1 VHATGLIVSGQSDN
15 SPSGGFIMGGD
26 SVSADL
32 RRAREDSSIKAIVL
46 RVDSGGGSPVASEV
60 IRREVELAHKT
71 KPVVVSMSDVA
82 ASGGYWIS
90 MSADKIVADPNT
102 ITASIGV
109 ISGKLN
115 ISGLYNL
122 LGLSTDY
129 VATSDNATMYWD
141 QQNFTPAQRESIQK
155 SLRDIYANFIQ
166 GVAAS
171 RKMSVD
177 AVDKI
182 GKGRVW
188 TGAQAKD
195 LGLVDELGGMDRAI
209 TVAKQLARIRAG
221 AAVQVVQ
228 FPEEK
233 TFFQLLFEKERSR
246 GIEAGTLEVM
256 LRRLLGVAE
265 PVEARIPFEL
275 TIR

>member
-1 VHATGLIVSGQSDN
+1 LQ
-15 SPSGGFIMGGD
+15 
-26 SVSADL
+26 
-32 RRAREDSSIKAIVL
+32 
-46 RVDSGGGSPVASEV
+46 
-60 IRREVELAHKT
+60 
-71 KPVVVSMSDVA
+71 
-82 ASGGYWIS
+82 
-90 MSADKIVADPNT
+90 
-102 ITASIGV
+102 
-109 ISGKLN
+109 
-115 ISGLYNL
+115 
-122 LGLSTDY
+122 
-129 VATSDNATMYWD
+129 
-141 QQNFTPAQRESIQK
+141 
-155 SLRDIYANFIQ
+155 DIYANFIQ

-195 LGLVDELGGMDRAI
+195 LGLVDELGGVDRAI

-256 LRRLLGVAE
+256 LRRLMGVAE